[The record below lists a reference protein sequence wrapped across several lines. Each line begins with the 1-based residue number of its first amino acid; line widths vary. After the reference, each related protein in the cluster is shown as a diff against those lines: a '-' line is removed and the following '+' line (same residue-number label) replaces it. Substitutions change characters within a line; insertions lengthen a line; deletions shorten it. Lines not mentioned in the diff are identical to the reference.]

1 MTEPLDIPS
10 RRDVERALREAGLSH
25 RQARKLLGVAWRHV
39 VGEAQAEADE
49 LRAELADLKAAFT
62 GRKPVERDD

>member
-1 MTEPLDIPS
+1 MTEPLDLPS

-39 VGEAQAEADE
+39 VGEARAEAEE
-49 LRAELADLKAAFT
+49 LRAELEELKAAFT
-62 GRKPVERDD
+62 MKRTVERGD